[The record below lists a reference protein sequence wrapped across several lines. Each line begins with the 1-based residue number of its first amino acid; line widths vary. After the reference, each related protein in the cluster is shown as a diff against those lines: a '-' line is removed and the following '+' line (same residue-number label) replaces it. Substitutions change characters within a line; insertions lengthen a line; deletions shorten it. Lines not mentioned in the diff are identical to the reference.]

1 MEWFYEG
8 SKGQAGPI
16 GEEKFHSLVQDGKIT
31 ARTLVWNSTMADW
44 QKYGRVVG
52 DTSTGLP
59 EPVGIPGRGG
69 GLFCSECRRE
79 FAQDEM
85 LRFENL
91 WVCAECKPVF
101 VQKLKEGVSLS
112 GEIEY
117 GGFWIRFGA
126 KFIDWMVIGV
136 VNMVIIF
143 VAGIIMAAMIQSP
156 DSALSI
162 IMTVTLQLLQLAI
175 TATYTTWL
183 VGRYGA
189 TLGKMACQLKV
200 ITADG
205 GRVSYPRALGR
216 SFAEIL
222 SSIILLIGYIMAAF
236 DDEKRTLHDRICN
249 TRVIKK

>member
-1 MEWFYEG
+1 MME
-8 SKGQAGPI
+8 SA
-16 GEEKFHSLVQDGKIT
+16 
-31 ARTLVWNSTMADW
+31 
-44 QKYGRVVG
+44 
-52 DTSTGLP
+52 
-59 EPVGIPGRGG
+59 
-69 GLFCSECRRE
+69 
-79 FAQDEM
+79 
-85 LRFENL
+85 
-91 WVCAECKPVF
+91 
-101 VQKLKEGVSLS
+101 
-112 GEIEY
+112 
-117 GGFWIRFGA
+117 
-126 KFIDWMVIGV
+126 
-136 VNMVIIF
+136 
-143 VAGIIMAAMIQSP
+143 

-183 VGRYGA
+183 VGKYGA

-216 SFAEIL
+216 YFAEIL